1 MQPMKPLFHVGLA
14 LWAILATASLASAQ
28 VRFSDHTAASGVQ
41 VVHTD
46 RLDTMAGGVCLFD
59 FDNDG
64 DVDLFVTARGG
75 STNTLWENDG
85 LGHFTD
91 VTQAAGV
98 GDRFE
103 TMGAYAADLDN
114 DGWQDLVVLARFRIR
129 LYQNQGDGTF
139 VDVAS
144 RSRLG
149 RTTWPTA
156 AAISDFDRDGDLDIY
171 VGNYIGEGFFPYFD
185 GYPNQLFRND
195 GNFTFAETAAAAGV
209 EGIETFMDPRGF
221 SRTTAGCTLSVMFHD
236 YDEDGWP
243 DLFVGND
250 FGTTV
255 IPNQLFRNEGNG
267 QFTDVSAQV
276 GFRRAEF
283 NMGIALADVTGDG
296 VLDIYTSSFGSN
308 SLMVRDAV
316 SGRYFDLAPCWNL
329 METMSMG
336 GFLVSWA
343 AMFLDVN
350 LDAGPDL
357 YVSNGF
363 LQSEPSLPSDPNSPS
378 HVLVR
383 TGQTYVI
390 PPAADV
396 PQDLG
401 VGRGAACADLDG
413 DGDEDIV
420 QLNNRQALAIY
431 RNDTVHSNRSARL
444 DLVGTTSN
452 RDGIGARLRIESDQH
467 TTVHEHVRGGSYL
480 SCNGATIVRGL
491 GTDPRIERL
500 AVTWPSG
507 IESERFGLAADLR
520 HQIVEPCVTVS
531 QAGAPQPI
539 GDLYVQVDVDL
550 QNHTDVATDVQFQV
564 RLELGGQR
572 YDLPTFHGSATV
584 PAQGTLT
591 TPVYVAL
598 APALLPLAR
607 QLGANLGVV
616 ARDASQG
623 ADEWQ
628 GPLR

>member
-1 MQPMKPLFHVGLA
+1 MQPTAPLSIAVLTVALA
-14 LWAILATASLASAQ
+14 VASPAGAQ
-28 VRFSDHTAASGVQ
+28 VRFTDHTAASGVQ

-59 FDNDG
+59 YDNDG

-75 STNTLWENDG
+75 GTNSLWANDG
-85 LGHFTD
+85 LGQFTE

-98 GDRFE
+98 GDRLE

-114 DGWQDLVVLARFRIR
+114 DGWQDLVVLARFRIK

-139 VDVAS
+139 TDVAS

-156 AAISDFDRDGDLDIY
+156 AAISDYDRDGDLDIY

-185 GYPNQLFRND
+185 GNPNQLFRND
-195 GNFTFAETAAAAGV
+195 GNFTFTETAGAAGV

-221 SRTTAGCTLSVMFHD
+221 TRTTAGCTLSALFHD
-236 YDEDGWP
+236 YDGDGWP

-255 IPNQLFRNEGNG
+255 VPNQLFHNDGNG
-267 QFTDVSAQV
+267 QFTDVSSQL

-308 SLMVRDAV
+308 SLMVRDPV
-316 SGRYFDLAPCWNL
+316 SSRYSDLAPCWNL
-329 METMSMG
+329 METMSLG

-343 AMFLDVN
+343 AMFLDAD

-363 LQSEPSLPSDPNSPS
+363 LQSEPNLPSDPNSPS
-378 HVLVR
+378 HLLLR
-383 TGQTYVI
+383 RGQTYVI
-390 PPAADV
+390 PPATDV
-396 PQDLG
+396 PQDQG
-401 VGRGAACADLDG
+401 VGRGAACADIDG
-413 DGDEDIV
+413 DGDEDVV

-431 RNDTVHSNRSARL
+431 RNDTVHTNHVARL

-452 RDGIGARLRIESDQH
+452 RDGIGARVQIASNQH
-467 TTVHEHVRGGSYL
+467 VTPYEHVRGGSYL
-480 SCNGATIVRGL
+480 SCNGATIIRGL
-491 GTDPRIERL
+491 GTDRQIERL
-500 AVTWPSG
+500 TIAWPSG
-507 IESERFGLAADLR
+507 IESERFGLPADVR
-520 HQIVEPCVTVS
+520 HRIVEPRVTIM

-539 GDLYVQVDVDL
+539 GDLYLQVDIDL
-550 QNHTDVATDVQFQV
+550 QNHTDAVEDVQFQL

-591 TPVYVAL
+591 VPVYVAF
-598 APALLPLAR
+598 APSLLPLAR
-607 QLGANLGVV
+607 QFGASLNVA
-616 ARDASQG
+616 ARDPG
-623 ADEWQ
+623 LGTDEWE

>member
-1 MQPMKPLFHVGLA
+1 MFQTTPHPLAALSLLVALA
-14 LWAILATASLASAQ
+14 APNRAQEQ
-28 VRFSDHTAASGVQ
+28 VRFTDHTAASGVQ

-59 FDNDG
+59 HDNDG

-75 STNTLWENDG
+75 GTNSLWENDG
-85 LGHFTD
+85 LGHFVD

-98 GDRFE
+98 GDRLE

-114 DGWQDLVVLARFRIR
+114 DGFQDLVVLARFRIK

-156 AAISDFDRDGDLDIY
+156 AAICDYDRDGDLDIF

-195 GNFTFAETAAAAGV
+195 GNFTFAETAGAAGV

-221 SRTTAGCTLSVMFHD
+221 TRTTAGCTLSVLFHD

-255 IPNQLFRNEGNG
+255 IPNQLFHNDGNG
-267 QFTDVSAQV
+267 QFTDVSSQM
-276 GFRRAEF
+276 GFRKAEF
-283 NMGIALADVTGDG
+283 NMGLALADVTGDG

-308 SLMVRDAV
+308 SLMVRDQV
-316 SGRYFDLAPCWNL
+316 TGRYADLAPCWNL

-343 AMFLDVN
+343 AMFLDAN
-350 LDAGPDL
+350 FDAGPDV

-363 LQSEPSLPSDPNSPS
+363 LQSEPNLPSDPNSPS
-378 HVLVR
+378 HLLIKQ
-383 TGQTYVI
+383 GQTYTI
-390 PPAADV
+390 APAADV

-420 QLNNRQALAIY
+420 QLNNRQALGIY
-431 RNDTVHSNRSARL
+431 VNDTIHTNRVARL

-452 RDGIGARLRIESDQH
+452 RDGIGARLRIESNQH
-467 TTVHEHVRGGSYL
+467 VTPYEHVRGGSYI
-480 SCNGATIVRGL
+480 SCNGATIIRGL

-500 AVTWPSG
+500 AITWPSG
-507 IESERFGLAADLR
+507 IESERFGLAADVR
-520 HQIVEPCVTVS
+520 HRIVEPRVTIT
-531 QAGAPQPI
+531 QTGTPMPI
-539 GDLYVQVDVDL
+539 GDLYVQVDVDV
-550 QNHTDVATDVQFQV
+550 QNHTDAAEDVQFQL
-564 RLELGGQR
+564 RLEIGGQR

-584 PAQGTLT
+584 PAQGTLRV
-591 TPVYVAL
+591 PVYVAF
-598 APALLPLAR
+598 APSLLPLAR
-607 QLGANLGVV
+607 QLGAGLGVA
-616 ARDASQG
+616 ARDPDQG
-623 ADEWQ
+623 TDEWE

>member
-1 MQPMKPLFHVGLA
+1 MQPTAPLSIAVLTVALA
-14 LWAILATASLASAQ
+14 VASPAGAQ
-28 VRFSDHTAASGVQ
+28 VRFTDHTAASGVQ

-59 FDNDG
+59 YDNDG

-75 STNTLWENDG
+75 GTNSLWANDG
-85 LGHFTD
+85 LGQFTE

-98 GDRFE
+98 GDRLE

-114 DGWQDLVVLARFRIR
+114 DGWQDLVVLARFRIK

-139 VDVAS
+139 TDVAS

-156 AAISDFDRDGDLDIY
+156 AAISDYDRDGDLDIY

-185 GYPNQLFRND
+185 GNPNQLFRND
-195 GNFTFAETAAAAGV
+195 GNFTFTETAGAAGV

-221 SRTTAGCTLSVMFHD
+221 TRTTAGCTLSALFHD
-236 YDEDGWP
+236 YDGDGWP

-255 IPNQLFRNEGNG
+255 VPNQLFHNDGNG
-267 QFTDVSAQV
+267 QFTDVSSQL

-308 SLMVRDAV
+308 SLMVRDPV
-316 SGRYFDLAPCWNL
+316 SGRYGDLAPCWNV

-343 AMFLDVN
+343 AMFLDAN

-363 LQSEPSLPSDPNSPS
+363 LQSEPNLPSDPNSPS
-378 HVLVR
+378 HLLLKR
-383 TGQTYVI
+383 GQTYVI
-390 PPAADV
+390 PPVADV
-396 PQDLG
+396 PQDQG
-401 VGRGAACADLDG
+401 VGRGAACADIDG
-413 DGDEDIV
+413 DGDEDVV

-431 RNDTVHSNRSARL
+431 RNDTVHTNHVARL

-452 RDGIGARLRIESDQH
+452 RDGIGARVRIESNQH
-467 TTVHEHVRGGSYL
+467 VTPYEHVRGGSYL
-480 SCNGATIVRGL
+480 SCNGATIIRGL
-491 GTDPRIERL
+491 GTDTQIERL
-500 AVTWPSG
+500 AVVWPSG
-507 IESERFGLAADLR
+507 IESDRFGLPADLR
-520 HQIVEPCVTVS
+520 HRIVEPSVTVT

-539 GDLYVQVDVDL
+539 GDLYLQVDVAL
-550 QNHTDVATDVQFQV
+550 QNHTDAAADAQFQI

-572 YDLPTFHGSATV
+572 YELPTFHGSATV
-584 PAQGTLT
+584 PAQGTAT
-591 TPVYVAL
+591 VPVYVAF
-598 APALLPLAR
+598 APSLLPLAR
-607 QLGANLGVV
+607 QFGAHLNVV
-616 ARDASQG
+616 ARDTNEG
-623 ADEWQ
+623 IDEWE
-628 GPLR
+628 GLLR